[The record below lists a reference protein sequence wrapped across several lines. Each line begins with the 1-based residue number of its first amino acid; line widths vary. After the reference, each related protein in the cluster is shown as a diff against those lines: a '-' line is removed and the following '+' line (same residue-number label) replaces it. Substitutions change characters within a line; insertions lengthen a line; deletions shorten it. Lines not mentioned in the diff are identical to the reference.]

1 MANFFRNKVIKEVGT
16 TPVEMLRLPD
26 NARATVIG
34 LSIANLTEGNVLASV
49 QIEDDNETVGFYIK
63 DVIVPSHTTLKALNG
78 GEKLI
83 LAPENAVFVSANQED
98 SIDVVLSYV
107 EIV

>member
-16 TPVEMLRLPD
+16 TSIEMLRLPD
-26 NARATVIG
+26 NSRATVIG
-34 LSIANLTEGNVLASV
+34 MSISNLTEGNVLVSV
-49 QIEDDNETVGFYIK
+49 EVEDDNGTTGFYVK
-63 DVIVPSHTTLKALNG
+63 DVLVPTNTTLKALNG

-83 LAPENAVFVSANQED
+83 LAPENAIFIRSNQDD
-98 SIDVVLSYV
+98 SVDVVLSYV

>member
-1 MANFFRNKVIKEVGT
+1 MANFFRNKVIREVGT
-16 TPVEMLRLPD
+16 APVEMLRLPD

-49 QIEDDNETVGFYIK
+49 QVEDDNATVGFYIK

>member
-1 MANFFRNKVIKEVGT
+1 MANFFRNTVIKEVGT

-26 NARATVIG
+26 NSRATVIG
-34 LSIANLTEGNVLASV
+34 LSLTNLIEGNILVSIS
-49 QIEDDNETVGFYIK
+49 IEDDNGTTGFYIK
-63 DVIVPSHTTLKALNG
+63 DSLIPANSTLKALNG

-83 LAPENAVFVSANQED
+83 LAPENAIFVSSNQEE
-98 SIDVVLSYV
+98 SVDVVFSYV